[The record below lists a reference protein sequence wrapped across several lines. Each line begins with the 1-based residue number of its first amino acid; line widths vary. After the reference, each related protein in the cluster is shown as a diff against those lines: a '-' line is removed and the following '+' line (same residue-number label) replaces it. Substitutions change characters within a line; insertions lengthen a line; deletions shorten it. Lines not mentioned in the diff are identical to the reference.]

1 MNKMLLP
8 ETELGILLVLGLSV
22 FRITRLI
29 VFDKIM
35 EPFRRPFFTEIEEKD
50 EQGKVEIYLIPKEK
64 GIRHWIGELLS
75 CYWCT
80 GFWVSLFLTLLYM
93 MHSVVG
99 DIFIFIF
106 AVAAVGSLIE
116 VIVSKVLGN

>member
-1 MNKMLLP
+1 MFLP
-8 ETELGILLVLGLSV
+8 QTEFGILFVIGLAA
-22 FRITRLI
+22 FRVTRLI

-50 EQGKVEIYLIPKEK
+50 EEGKVEIYLIPKEK
-64 GIRHWIGELLS
+64 GIHSWIGELLS

-80 GFWVSLFLTLLYM
+80 GFWVSLCLTLLYM
-93 MHSVVG
+93 THSLVG
-99 DIFIFIF
+99 EMIIFIF

-116 VIVSKVLGN
+116 VVVSKILGN

>member
-1 MNKMLLP
+1 MILP
-8 ETELGILLVLGLSV
+8 KTELGILLVLGLAV
-22 FRITRLI
+22 FRLTRLI

-64 GIRHWIGELLS
+64 GIRSWIGELLS

-80 GFWVSLFLTLLYM
+80 GFWVSLCLTSPLYDPFNGWRNVYFYFC
-93 MHSVVG
+93 SSSSR
-99 DIFIFIF
+99 FTY
-106 AVAAVGSLIE
+106 
-116 VIVSKVLGN
+116 

>member
-1 MNKMLLP
+1 MVP
-8 ETELGILLVLGLSV
+8 ETELGILLVLGLAA
-22 FRITRLI
+22 FRLTRLI

-35 EPFRRPFFTEIEEKD
+35 EPFRRPFFSEIEEKD
-50 EQGKVEIYLIPKEK
+50 VETGQVEIYLIPKEK
-64 GIRHWIGELLS
+64 GIRGWIGELLS

-80 GFWVSLFLTLLYM
+80 GFWVSLCLTFFYLT
-93 MHSVVG
+93 HTKIG
-99 DIFIFIF
+99 EIFIFIF